1 MRSGTTSH
9 AGTDY
14 EYATV
19 DQPERIWEAVNRAT
33 TWSLQG
39 EATVQ
44 QRYYNFLVADSVL
57 LLSWATLY
65 ASHDQ
70 RSWSRTAV
78 LIVLATLSSLFAA
91 MWTIGGSRWR
101 RYVNLQWDL
110 ATNLERLLP
119 IQFRFGAKVD
129 ELRQHRSVKGPSG
142 REYRIRWLERRVTVN
157 RLLVWTPFAFGIV
170 SLLLIVASAV
180 AP

>member
-1 MRSGTTSH
+1 MWSMPGKRGPSLWLAAASVAVVVIARRRMRSGTTSH

-14 EYATV
+14 GYATV

-44 QRYYNFLVADSVL
+44 QRYYNFRVADSVL

-91 MWTIGGSRWR
+91 MWTIGGEPPRESWR
-101 RYVNLQWDL
+101 LW
-110 ATNLERLLP
+110 A
-119 IQFRFGAKVD
+119 
-129 ELRQHRSVKGPSG
+129 
-142 REYRIRWLERRVTVN
+142 
-157 RLLVWTPFAFGIV
+157 
-170 SLLLIVASAV
+170 
-180 AP
+180 